1 MKRILMCAAVCSML
15 LGTSCQNE
23 EIVSRT
29 EGQEFSLTL
38 DMGAKSRTMMGE
50 NGAVWGDNEALYVV
64 GDGGK
69 SYGTLTMVWKSEDGK
84 SAMFSGKITGD
95 VSDLEH
101 MVYPVPNED
110 NQIPMFTLDGA
121 NHNAPM
127 VGSIEGGEVTDLGYV
142 GGLVKVKVNGE
153 VGQNGVTLKAVEGS
167 NANTGTSVVAGY
179 YQFNPTSG
187 TLEYKQYEVGEGENN
202 TVTVT
207 NIPENGIIYLP
218 VDTDATK
225 DNAETITVSLII
237 ENEEPVVAQVKVAEN
252 GATESGENSFP
263 VVNYDEGVG
272 VVSSKVG
279 TLDELKNAL
288 SIGGEYELTNNIETS
303 EILQIGK
310 NVEIKGN
317 EYKITSSANRVFR
330 ITASKVNVV
339 MNKVNMVSTAVRE
352 GTNDIRGI
360 SIDGNLE
367 GIGLALDTCSV
378 DFTDAS
384 AHDWSYAV
392 NVSGNTNHCGITI
405 NGGEYEGANVINIW
419 GDSHG
424 IHIENATLTSLY
436 QPNEFYCG
444 ACIRIEGIIEYL
456 ETFKNT
462 FEGVNA
468 KHISVADG
476 KYIRRS
482 TGSDDVINAA
492 PVIAK
497 VGEEWCY
504 SLEEA
509 ATKRGDIYLFSDVK
523 LNNDIT
529 LTANLVIP
537 NGEKIDF
544 DMNGKKIVIDGS
556 SADQVIDFKNE
567 GELTIRNGII
577 LAENFENSRRC
588 IYNYGTMT
596 IDSLE
601 FTQTYH
607 DKGAA
612 INNEGQMTIE
622 FARVNAE
629 AYAIWNSGD
638 NSSVTVK
645 DGLFVNNAHLLPGNN
660 SANYCVRNTNGATM
674 TVNGGTFQ
682 GTHGALA
689 CDGGATA
696 VLNAGIYECIGL
708 TNVSDHV
715 LYTDNDSSITFDA
728 KTCKIMFGVGF
739 EDANDTK
746 LYGNCQEK

>member
-1 MKRILMCAAVCSML
+1 ML

>member
-1 MKRILMCAAVCSML
+1 
-15 LGTSCQNE
+15 
-23 EIVSRT
+23 
-29 EGQEFSLTL
+29 
-38 DMGAKSRTMMGE
+38 
-50 NGAVWGDNEALYVV
+50 
-64 GDGGK
+64 
-69 SYGTLTMVWKSEDGK
+69 
-84 SAMFSGKITGD
+84 
-95 VSDLEH
+95 
-101 MVYPVPNED
+101 
-110 NQIPMFTLDGA
+110 
-121 NHNAPM
+121 
-127 VGSIEGGEVTDLGYV
+127 
-142 GGLVKVKVNGE
+142 
-153 VGQNGVTLKAVEGS
+153 
-167 NANTGTSVVAGY
+167 
-179 YQFNPTSG
+179 
-187 TLEYKQYEVGEGENN
+187 LEYKQYEVGEGENN